1 MMKHFGSLK
10 ILLCVMV
17 LVFFVQIVAAQQDV
31 SGIWQLTAQGTS
43 VGCTTQTPCQP
54 FPPNVCGTDICSS
67 FQMGDSHIQVT
78 QSGTTLTASE
88 EDIHGNPFSLDGV
101 INGQT
106 VTFTISGDGITPDIG
121 RTTTTYTGT
130 LTGNVVTGQFH
141 GFASWQYVD
150 VNGKDIT
157 ETATMTGT
165 FSSEIYQSAVATCDF
180 STQPG
185 IVRCFGGVGSGC
197 SGNAMFFAPFTRN
210 QNTCMANG
218 WMSAGSIAHDKC
230 CSLTDNAGYYCR
242 GPFTN
247 VNSRDCRADWNEA
260 QKDATCGHGRFPKTL
275 RQWPETFGPYPFG
288 NPGDN
293 VAIAVKA
300 PAGVRVFPPY
310 SNVCPSGGCKVNST
324 GTDACGQYCVCQ

>member
-1 MMKHFGSLK
+1 MTHFRSLK
-10 ILLCVMV
+10 ILLCVV
-17 LVFFVQIVAAQQDV
+17 FLVFFVQIVAAQQDV

-43 VGCTTQTPCQP
+43 TGCTAHTPCQT
-54 FPPNVCGTDICSS
+54 FPPNLCDTDVCGSS
-67 FQMGDSHIQVT
+67 QMGDSHIQVT

-88 EDIHGNPFSLDGV
+88 AD
-101 INGQT
+101 INGMP
-106 VTFTISGDGITPDIG
+106 FTIDG
-121 RTTTTYTGT
+121 
-130 LTGNVVTGQFH
+130 
-141 GFASWQYVD
+141 

-157 ETATMTGT
+157 ETATRTGT
-165 FSSEIYQSAVATCDF
+165 FSSEIYQSPVATCDF

-218 WMSAGSIAHDKC
+218 WMSVGSIAHDKC
-230 CSLTDNAGYYCR
+230 CSLTDNNGYYCL

-260 QKDATCGHGRFPKTL
+260 QKDAMCGPGCFPKTL

-310 SNVCPSGGCKVNST
+310 SDVCPSGGCKVNST